1 MTGWDDLDTRLEEV
15 NLPFVALSR
24 RNVRANARQSGLSSP
39 TPINHHVA
47 NISQFRISIFS
58 LTLPLHPPPPSNH
71 LSHDKQGSSRAC
83 MWRRWSLLGPESGVL
98 GVVHFLKE

>member
-39 TPINHHVA
+39 TPINYHVA
-47 NISQFRISIFS
+47 NILPSLASPSSGFRSSILPRLPITYLTISKEAPARVCGDAGPFS
-58 LTLPLHPPPPSNH
+58 VLNLVCWV
-71 LSHDKQGSSRAC
+71 LSIS
-83 MWRRWSLLGPESGVL
+83 
-98 GVVHFLKE
+98 